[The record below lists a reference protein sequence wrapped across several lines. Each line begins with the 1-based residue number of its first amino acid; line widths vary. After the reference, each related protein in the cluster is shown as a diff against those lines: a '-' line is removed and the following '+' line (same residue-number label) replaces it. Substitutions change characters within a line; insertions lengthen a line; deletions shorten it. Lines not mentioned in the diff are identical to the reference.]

1 MDHRTP
7 FVTQSIGD
15 GNAEACRKTQEER
28 LGPVKPLFKIA
39 GLLLVL
45 GSISPSLQAQAWL
58 FPKGGGTVTFSYQN
72 IFIRDHVDGTGK
84 KFDFG
89 HMIEN
94 LMSIDTDYSVTDRLA
109 IRVGIPYVASRYY
122 GSTPHRLSP
131 DTPPTIDDG
140 KYHPTFQDFSF
151 EARYNLTNRS
161 VVLTPFFRV
170 GIPSHSYEY
179 FGHSAVGKDQREYR
193 VGANVGRRLD
203 PILRQAYVQG
213 RYAFGISQP
222 VLDIAM
228 KRSYTDVQL
237 GYILTR
243 RLTLV
248 GALQSVHSHT
258 GEVADFSMPFPS
270 PEEKLHHDQ
279 TAKSTLLDIHGGV
292 AVTLSSSTDF
302 FVSVG
307 RSLRGTSGHL
317 NAAVV
322 SIGIQRSFGTHYE
335 TSAAAQNGPG
345 PTPDSASK

>member
-1 MDHRTP
+1 
-7 FVTQSIGD
+7 
-15 GNAEACRKTQEER
+15 
-28 LGPVKPLFKIA
+28 VKLVSKIA
-39 GLLLVL
+39 GLTLVL

-72 IFIRDHVDGTGK
+72 IFMRNHVDGTGK

-94 LMSIDTDYSVTDRLA
+94 VMSVDTDYSITDRLA
-109 IRVGIPYVASRYY
+109 IKVGIPYVASRYY
-122 GSTPHRLSP
+122 GTKPHRLTPDSP
-131 DTPPTIDDG
+131 QTLDDG
-140 KYHPTFQDFSF
+140 KYHPTFQDLSF

-222 VLDIAM
+222 VLNIAM
-228 KRSYTDVQL
+228 KRSYTEVQL
-237 GYILTR
+237 GYMLTR
-243 RLTLV
+243 RLTLL
-248 GALQSVHSHT
+248 GAGQSAYSHT
-258 GEVADFSMPFPS
+258 GTPADFSLCGVIPS
-270 PEEKLHHDQ
+270 CGMTPEQFLHHDQ
-279 TAKSTLLDIHGGV
+279 VGKSTLLDISGGA
-292 AVTLSSSTDF
+292 AVTLSRSTDF

-307 RSLRGTSGHL
+307 RSVRGTSGHL
-317 NAAVV
+317 NSAVV
-322 SIGIQRSFGTHYE
+322 SIGISRSFGTHFE
-335 TSAAAQNGPG
+335 TATAQNGPG
-345 PTPDSASK
+345 PAPDSAFVCTCPKLK